1 MLSKSSMLATASMS
15 VMLSVALAT
24 PAVAQG
30 PQGGNEEAVAQDIVV
45 TGSRIVRR
53 DYESASPILTL
64 SQDTLANQADT
75 GLDTKLARLPQFTP
89 GGTRFSGSGQAT
101 LNLRG
106 LGTNRNLVL
115 LDGRRLQPSTA
126 QVVVDLNSVPQS
138 LIENVEV
145 ISGGASAVYGSDA
158 VSGVVNFKLKRNF
171 TGVELDGQY
180 NIGEKGDGAEY
191 ETNLTIGSDLA
202 DGRGNIV
209 VALTYN
215 KRDALLSRERDFY
228 RAGWPTGERSFATT
242 FLPSGIFN
250 VDATNLPSLA
260 ARNALFNGYGTPVT
274 GSVSSTAYGF
284 NQDGTLFAQNG
295 ARNYR
300 GPLDDGHVI
309 TPAGNVAYNQQ
320 DNLLVVPMERYTGFF
335 RATYE
340 LTDDIEIFAQGMYTQ
355 YDSRSQSS
363 GAATNGP
370 GAINLPSDYAFI
382 TADLRTLLN
391 SRPNPNA
398 PFIVNKFWSQLGP
411 QVTLNRNTVAQYTV
425 GGKGKIGTNWN
436 WNAYGS
442 FGRTDL
448 LSQVD
453 ALSNLRVQTMVN
465 SRSTMQNGVLV
476 NVPQFYAPATGNS
489 LTPNPAYALATN
501 DGGRTIASIDGG
513 PNPCPNGLNVFGTS
527 PLEVRCIDYLR
538 RSSKTATRVEQTVL
552 EGTVSGAVATLP
564 AGELAVVLG
573 AGYRKNSYAF
583 APDGASEGITGDAV
597 GIFPSNPTAG
607 STSVREIFGEAL
619 IPLLSDLP
627 GVEKLDLNVAY
638 RYSDYD
644 NSGGVSTYKADVN
657 WTVFP
662 ALRLRGGYERAIRAP
677 NVAELFQGQVINGAG
692 GTLTNGDPCDFN
704 SPITTGA
711 NAGNRSKVDAICV
724 AQGLPAALLPT
735 FKNTQLTATTVTSG
749 NPTLRP
755 EVADT
760 FTAGAVIQPRFSSA
774 WLRGMSLS
782 VDFYKIKV
790 KKAIGAFPAAVVY
803 SKCYNLDGSN
813 PTLDANNPYCTGIV
827 RSATTGLPFIV
838 QSPFV
843 NLGSLDTS
851 GIDIQFDWNV
861 DLADAGLGE
870 NAGSFSLNFV
880 GSYLD
885 SFNIQARPGTPNQ
898 DFSGTIGNTTTG
910 VGTFPRWKSTAT
922 VAYANGPA
930 RVGVRWFHVASMD
943 DQSAVSSPNA
953 ARPGVG
959 GYDRFDLF
967 GRFTINDTIQ
977 LRAGVD
983 NVFNKDPM
991 VVGGVLGSTEPG
1003 TYDPLGRRFF
1013 LGARIGF

>member
-1 MLSKSSMLATASMS
+1 MLSKSIMLRSTGISA
-15 VMLSVALAT
+15 VLSAVFAT
-24 PAVAQG
+24 PAIAQDAPASG
-30 PQGGNEEAVAQDIVV
+30 EQVVEQDIVI
-45 TGSRIVRR
+45 TGSRIARR
-53 DYESASPILTL
+53 DYDSASPILTL
-64 SQDTLANQADT
+64 SQDALSNQSDV

-106 LGTNRNLVL
+106 LGVNRNLVL

-158 VSGVVNFKLKRNF
+158 ISGVVNFRLKRNF

-180 NIGEKGDGAEY
+180 NISDKGDAQEY
-191 ETNLTIGSDLA
+191 EGSFTIGSDLA

-209 VALTYN
+209 VAMTYS
-215 KRDALLSRERDFY
+215 KRDELLARDRDFY

-242 FLPSGIFN
+242 FLPSGIFT
-250 VDATNLPSLA
+250 VDATNLPSTA
-260 ARNALFNGYGTPVT
+260 ARNALFDGYGTPMTRPVA
-274 GSVSSTAYGF
+274 SSAYGF
-284 NQDGTLFAQNG
+284 NADGTLFAQNG
-295 ARNYR
+295 ALNYR
-300 GPLDDGHVI
+300 GSLTDGHVI
-309 TPAGNVAYNQQ
+309 TPAGNIAYNQQ
-320 DNLLVVPMERYTGFF
+320 DNLLIVPMERYSGFF

-340 LTDDIEIFAQGMYTQ
+340 LTDAIELFAQGMYTQ
-355 YDSRSQSS
+355 YDSRNQSS

-370 GAINLPSDYAFI
+370 GAINVPSDYAFI
-382 TADLRTLLN
+382 PADLRTLLD
-391 SRPNPNA
+391 SRPDPTA

-411 QVTLNRNTVAQYTV
+411 QVTLNRNTIAQYTV
-425 GGKGKIGTNWN
+425 GGKGKIGSSWN

-448 LSQVD
+448 LTQID
-453 ALSNLRVQTMVN
+453 ALSSLRVQTLVN

-476 NVPQFYAPATGNS
+476 NVPQFYSPSTGNS
-489 LTPNPAYALATN
+489 LTPNPAYNFAIN
-501 DGGRTIASIDGG
+501 DGGRTIGALDGG
-513 PNPCPNGLNVFGTS
+513 ANPCPNGLNIFGTA
-527 PLEVRCIDYLR
+527 PIEARCIDYLR
-538 RSSKTATRVEQTVL
+538 RSTKTSTRVEQTVL
-552 EGTVSGAVATLP
+552 EGTLSGPVATLP
-564 AGELAVVLG
+564 AGELSAVVG

-583 APDGASEGITGDAV
+583 EPDGASEGITGDAV
-597 GIFPSNPTAG
+597 GVFPSSPTAG
-607 STSVREIFGEAL
+607 STSVRELFAEAL

-627 GVEKLDLNVAY
+627 GIRQLDLNVAY

-644 NSGGVSTYKADVN
+644 NGGGVSTYKADMS
-657 WTVFP
+657 WTILP

-677 NVAELFQGQVINGAG
+677 NVAELFQGMTINPAG
-692 GTLTNGDPCDFN
+692 GTLANGDPCDFD

-711 NAGNRSKVDAICV
+711 NAGNRAKVDAICV

-735 FKNTQLTATTVTSG
+735 YKNTQLTATTVTGG

-760 FTAGAVIQPRFSSA
+760 FTAGAVLRPNFASA
-774 WLRGMSLS
+774 WLRGISFS
-782 VDFYKIKV
+782 VDYYKIKV
-790 KKAIGAFPAAVVY
+790 KEAIGAFPAAVVY
-803 SKCYNLDGSN
+803 SKCFNLDGSN
-813 PTLDANNPYCTGIV
+813 PTLSASDPYCTGIV
-827 RSATTGLPFIV
+827 RSASSGLPFIV

-851 GIDIQFDWNV
+851 GIDLQFDWNV
-861 DLADAGLGE
+861 NLADAGLGA

-885 SFNIQARPGTPNQ
+885 SFNIRARPDAPNQ
-898 DFSGTIGNTTTG
+898 DFAGTLGNTTTG
-910 VGTFPRWKSTAT
+910 IGTFPRWKSTAT
-922 VAYANGPA
+922 VSYANGPA
-930 RVGVRWFHVASMD
+930 RIGMRWFHVASMK
-943 DQSAVSSPNA
+943 DQSAVSAPNA
-953 ARPGVG
+953 ARPGVK

-967 GRFTINDTIQ
+967 ARYTLNDTIQ

-983 NVFNKDPM
+983 NLFDRAPL
-991 VVGGVLGSTEPG
+991 VVSGVLGSTEPG
-1003 TYDPLGRRFF
+1003 TYDPVGRRFF
-1013 LGARIGF
+1013 MGARIGF

>member
-1 MLSKSSMLATASMS
+1 MLSKSTMLASASVS
-15 VMLSVALAT
+15 VMLSVALAA
-24 PAVAQG
+24 PAVAQDA
-30 PQGGNEEAVAQDIVV
+30 PSTNEEAVAQDIIV

-64 SQDTLANQADT
+64 SQDVLSNSADT

-106 LGTNRNLVL
+106 LGVNRNLVL

-126 QVVVDLNSVPQS
+126 QVVVDLNSVPQA

-171 TGVELDGQY
+171 TGIELDGQY
-180 NIGEKGDGAEY
+180 NVTEQGDGDEY
-191 ETNLTIGSDLA
+191 ETNLVVGSDLA

-215 KRDALLSRERDFY
+215 KRDQVLSRSRDFY

-242 FLPSGIFN
+242 FLPSGIFTI
-250 VDATNLPSLA
+250 DATNQPSLA
-260 ARNALFNGYGTPVT
+260 ARDALFNGYGTPMSRPVA
-274 GSVSSTAYGF
+274 STAYGF
-284 NQDGTLFAQNG
+284 NADGSLFAQNG
-295 ARNYR
+295 GLNYR
-300 GPLDDGHVI
+300 GPLNDGHVI

-320 DNLLVVPMERYTGFF
+320 NNQLVAPMERYTGFF

-340 LTDDIEIFAQGMYTQ
+340 LTDAIEIFAQGMYTQ
-355 YDSRSQSS
+355 YDARSQSS

-382 TADLRTLLN
+382 SADLRTLLD
-391 SRPNPNA
+391 SRPNPDA

-411 QVTLNRNTVAQYTV
+411 QVTQHRNTVAQYMI
-425 GGKGKIGTNWN
+425 GGSGKIGDSWN

-448 LSQVD
+448 LTQVD
-453 ALSNLRVQTMVN
+453 ALSNLRVQAMVN
-465 SRSTMQNGVLV
+465 SRSTMQNGVRV

-489 LTPNPAYALATN
+489 LTPNPAYEFATN
-501 DGGRTIASIDGG
+501 DGGASLPSIDGG
-513 PNPCPNGLNVFGTS
+513 PNPCPNGLNIFGTA
-527 PLEVRCIDYLR
+527 PLEARCIDYLR
-538 RSSKTATRVEQTVL
+538 RSSKTSTRVEQTVL
-552 EGTVSGAVATLP
+552 EGTVSGPVAQLP

-583 APDGASEGITGDAV
+583 EPDGASEGITGDAV
-597 GIFPSNPTAG
+597 GIFPSNPTSG
-607 STSVREIFGEAL
+607 STTVREIFGEAL

-627 GVEKLDLNVAY
+627 GVQKLDLNVAY
-638 RYSDYD
+638 RYSDYE
-644 NSGGVSTYKADVN
+644 NSGGVSTYKADLS
-657 WTVFP
+657 WTVFN

-677 NVAELFQGQVINGAG
+677 NVAELYQGQSVSAG
-692 GTLTNGDPCDFN
+692 GGSLGNGDPCDFN

-711 NAGNRSKVDAICV
+711 NAGNRAKVDAICI
-724 AQGLPAALLPT
+724 AQGMPAALLPN
-735 FKNTQLTATTVTSG
+735 FQNTQLTATAAVGG
-749 NPTLRP
+749 NPELRP
-755 EVADT
+755 EIADT
-760 FTAGAVIQPRFSSA
+760 FTVGAVVQPNLTSA
-774 WLRGMSLS
+774 WLRGLSLS
-782 VDFYKIKV
+782 VDYYKIKV
-790 KKAIGAFPAAVVY
+790 KEAIGSFPATVVY
-803 SKCYNLDGSN
+803 SKCFNLDGSN
-813 PTLDANNPYCTGIV
+813 PNLDANNPYCQSIV
-827 RSATTGLPFIV
+827 RSATSGLPFMV
-838 QSPFV
+838 YSPFV

-851 GIDIQFDWNV
+851 GIDFQLDWNV
-861 DLADAGLGE
+861 DLADAGVGN
-870 NAGSFSLNFV
+870 NAGSFSVNFV
-880 GSYLD
+880 ASYLD
-885 SFNIQARPGTPNQ
+885 SFNIQARPDAPNQ
-898 DFSGTIGNTTTG
+898 DFAGTIGNTTTG
-910 VGTFPRWKSTAT
+910 VGTFPRWKTTTTFS
-922 VAYANGPA
+922 YANGPA
-930 RVGVRWFHVASMD
+930 RIGLRWFHVAGMK
-943 DQSAVSSPNA
+943 DQSSVSSPNA

-959 GYDRFDLF
+959 AYDRFDLF

-977 LRAGVD
+977 LRAGID
-983 NVFNKDPM
+983 NLFDREPL
-991 VVGGVLGSTEPG
+991 VVGGVLGTTEPG